1 MPVCVAA
8 FSGEHHLPECALPL
22 TPELRDHTIDNTP
35 VRSEAFDGEHQPPEC
50 ASPLATEV
58 RDRTID
64 NMSVLSAAF
73 AGEHHPPEC
82 ASPLTTELR
91 DGTID
96 NAPVHGAAFAGEH
109 HPLECIS
116 SESSSPP
123 ATENF
128 SSFRSDL
135 AAGDTGDYTL
145 ILANDDKLVYA
156 SFYHGTMPTVKS
168 SITIMIYGDVEL
180 RVHNRLVHEAHEI
193 WDYLPRHSN
202 TANYVLALS
211 SHLKNYS
218 VCVGN
223 PDDDM
228 VSLAPV
234 GAGLT
239 MPDSVGLDAY
249 KEGNLHAQAGN
260 VQYNSTIRH
269 TESALLVEGVHWANC
284 QHVWERLRSRR
295 TRNRNRSST
304 ASKSTPNQF
313 LSPEEKDMKLKML
326 ATARK
331 TMKRRILVLE
341 DRVEKLDEKVK
352 SLIDADG
359 IAVPQGTSGDIIKL
373 MKESE
378 RHIMKTFGENYFQRV
393 FFEQQV
399 KYNELRDKKEMIW
412 HSSIIHWCLY
422 LRSKSAKAYDGM
434 RNLLALPSERT
445 LFDYSITSEC
455 HLFR

>member
-1 MPVCVAA
+1 MPVCVAV
-8 FSGEHHLPECALPL
+8 FSGEHHLPECASPL
-22 TPELRDHTIDNTP
+22 TPELRDRTIDNTP
-35 VRSEAFDGEHQPPEC
+35 VHGAAFAGEHHPAECASPLATELRDRTIDNTPVLSAAFDGEHQPPEC

-58 RDRTID
+58 RDRIID
-64 NMSVLSAAF
+64 NTSVLSVAF

-82 ASPLTTELR
+82 VSPLTTELR
-91 DGTID
+91 DRTTD

-109 HPLECIS
+109 QPLECIS
-116 SESSSPP
+116 SESASRL

-168 SITIMIYGDVEL
+168 SITIMISGDVEL
-180 RVHNRLVHEAHEI
+180 RVHNKLVHEAHEI
-193 WDYLPRHSN
+193 WDYLPQHSN
-202 TANYVLALS
+202 TANYVLALIS
-211 SHLKNYS
+211 RLKNYS

-249 KEGNLHAQAGN
+249 KEGNFNAQARN
-260 VQYNSTIRH
+260 VQYNSIIRH
-269 TESALLVEGVHWANC
+269 TECALLVEGARCANC
-284 QHVWERLRSRR
+284 RHVWEPLRSRR
-295 TRNRNRSST
+295 TRIRNRSST

-313 LSPEEKDMKLKML
+313 LSPEEKDLKLKML

-341 DRVEKLDEKVK
+341 DRVEKLEEKVK

-359 IAVPQGTSGDIIKL
+359 IAVPQGTSGDIIK
-373 MKESE
+373 
-378 RHIMKTFGENYFQRV
+378 
-393 FFEQQV
+393 
-399 KYNELRDKKEMIW
+399 
-412 HSSIIHWCLY
+412 
-422 LRSKSAKAYDGM
+422 
-434 RNLLALPSERT
+434 
-445 LFDYSITSEC
+445 
-455 HLFR
+455 